1 MKKDIF
7 RMPFAVRRILSI
19 FMVYMSC
26 TAKNGIIKGK
36 FNMRNVLT
44 VIATCSISF
53 SVIAAGRVVVPQLP
67 PSQYDDTEISTN
79 VEFSAGNDDVRLFAL
94 SLALDATPTNTL
106 QLAFGHD
113 ENSDGILDWQEA
125 EFLLG
130 WKCGGWF
137 FRDKTTETEY
147 VFARECGLR
156 CLEWRVVLDSAR
168 APRSLVATDGGMSLG
183 CSISPGMFSPTWNL
197 MRVTARSMPG
207 PVYSA
212 NGAVSAPGFSL
223 RVR

>member
-1 MKKDIF
+1 MKNDIF

-26 TAKNGIIKGK
+26 TAKNGIIRGK
-36 FNMRNVLT
+36 FNMRNVLS
-44 VIATCSISF
+44 VIALCSISF

-67 PSQYDDTEISTN
+67 PPPYDDTEISTN

-113 ENSDGILDWQEA
+113 ENSDGILDWQET

-130 WKCGGWF
+130 WKCGEWF
-137 FRDKTTETEY
+137 FRDKMSEAEA
-147 VFARECGLR
+147 VSARESGQR
-156 CLEWRVVLDSAR
+156 SLEWNVSLDRAR
-168 APRSLVATDGGMSLG
+168 APQGLAATDGCQDLG
-183 CSISPGMFSPTWNL
+183 FAVSPGMFNRDWNL
-197 MRVTARSMPG
+197 MRVTARGIPG
-207 PVYSA
+207 PIYSA
-212 NGAVSAPGFSL
+212 EGSVSAPGFSV